1 MIDLSVIM
9 ATYKDEPIFLETC
22 IESVLNQTYKNF
34 NFVIVIEPDE
44 TNIDI
49 LRRAETRDNRVQVLK
64 NDSRLGIASS
74 RNRAI
79 LKSYDKYIA
88 IIDGDDYCAP
98 ERFEKQIAFLEANPD
113 VNVVGSNMYL
123 VDRDSNIVGQRH
135 YPKSNE
141 SIERYF
147 LLTMGIA
154 NPSVMVR
161 RKDMEEVGL
170 FNPKLSKAEDMELWL
185 RFLRNG
191 KKMHNLQENLVYYR
205 LPTGS
210 NSKRNKLHMQNI
222 YSARKE
228 HSKFIWN
235 FPERILSLLFWFL
248 VNHVPDSL
256 IDYVLSLNVV
266 SRLRKYSF
274 AEPLRISSELKQPK

>member
-9 ATYKDEPIFLETC
+9 TTYKDEPVFLETC

-49 LRRAETRDNRVQVLK
+49 LRHVETRDNRVKVLK
-64 NDSRLGIASS
+64 NDRRLGIAGS

-79 LKSYDKYIA
+79 LESYGKYIA

-98 ERFEKQIAFLEANPD
+98 ERFEKQITFLEANPD

-123 VDRDSNIVGQRH
+123 VDRDGNILGQRH
-135 YPKSNE
+135 YPESNE
-141 SIERYF
+141 SIKKYF

-154 NPSVMVR
+154 NPTVMVR

-191 KKMHNLQENLVYYR
+191 KKMHNLQERLVYYR
-205 LPTGS
+205 LPTGG
-210 NSKRNKLHMQNI
+210 NSKRNKLHIQNI

-228 HSKFIWN
+228 HSKFIWS
-235 FPERILSLLFWFL
+235 FPERALSLLFWFL
-248 VNHVPDSL
+248 VNHIPDAL

-266 SRLRKYSF
+266 SKLRKYTP
-274 AEPLRISSELKQPK
+274 AEPFKKAAN